1 MKQFLKDLG
10 VTETRGMTRIL
21 NSFDGLTE
29 EEKKSAIL
37 SGIEQE
43 NTKELTRPKIW
54 LYLNNF
60 LLVKESINQVE
71 KVAVMAS
78 NEATEASKE
87 KLTKLANDIVKNNRP
102 KTDIEKGNVGRLN
115 IWKFLIKK

>member
-21 NSFDGLTE
+21 NTFNGLTE
-29 EEKKSAIL
+29 EEKKTAIL
-37 SGIEQE
+37 SGMEQE

-87 KLTKLANDIVKNNRP
+87 KLTTLANDIVKNNRP
-102 KTDIEKGNVGRLN
+102 KTDIEKGNAGRLN

>member
-37 SGIEQE
+37 SGMEQE

>member
-1 MKQFLKDLG
+1 MKQFLKELG

-29 EEKKSAIL
+29 EEKKTAIL
-37 SGIEQE
+37 SGMEQE

-71 KVAVMAS
+71 KVAVMTS

-87 KLTKLANDIVKNNRP
+87 KLTELANDIVKNNKP

>member
-21 NSFDGLTE
+21 NTFNGLTE
-29 EEKKSAIL
+29 EEKKTAIL
-37 SGIEQE
+37 SGMEHE
-43 NTKELTRPKIW
+43 NTKELTRSKIW

-71 KVAVMAS
+71 KVSVMAS

-87 KLTKLANDIVKNNRP
+87 KLNTLANDIVKNNRP
-102 KTDIEKGNVGRLN
+102 KTDVEKGNAGRLN

>member
-1 MKQFLKDLG
+1 MKKFLKELG
-10 VTETRGMTRIL
+10 VSETRGMTRIL
-21 NSFDGLTE
+21 NTFNGLTE
-29 EEKKSAIL
+29 EEKKTAIL
-37 SGIEQE
+37 SGMEQE

-78 NEATEASKE
+78 NEATEVSKE
-87 KLTKLANDIVKNNRP
+87 KLTTLANDIVKNNRP
-102 KTDIEKGNVGRLN
+102 KTDVEKGNFGRLN